1 MFYMYWNQKDKNF
14 LVIQRPIKAVLS
26 LETAAKKFLR
36 SRSMKQL
43 VDPFVKKL
51 WSFEWKEPC
60 QQILKNTYGS
70 CNFGDILTYDKK
82 CKSLFCTTHGKKCPV
97 TKTAGGKRPMTE
109 ILHVFFPFQNGQMP
123 SCWVKRFIPGSS
135 PQASQGLKVNVSGSL
150 TARLLMQIYYYDN
163 CSQICSSQKDGLVLW
178 CFPRKTTS

>member
-1 MFYMYWNQKDKNF
+1 M
-14 LVIQRPIKAVLS
+14 LS

-97 TKTAGGKRPMTE
+97 TKTADGKRPMTE
-109 ILHVFFPFQNGQMP
+109 ILPM
-123 SCWVKRFIPGSS
+123 SK
-135 PQASQGLKVNVSGSL
+135 
-150 TARLLMQIYYYDN
+150 
-163 CSQICSSQKDGLVLW
+163 
-178 CFPRKTTS
+178 